1 MTWRKFLQSPE
12 GQEGMLFLREK
23 VPSVLSGESH
33 AIIFGAGKA
42 EGFKIALDTISELL
56 TMREAIPD
64 SDLENR

>member
-1 MTWRKFLQSPE
+1 
-12 GQEGMLFLREK
+12 MLFLREK